1 MYDLLG
7 VILAVVDE
15 NMLIVIRMS
24 QHQTMPSRQQ
34 AHASDIAMFPGHAF
48 NKTEDIALYFGKRSE
63 KNMATG
69 PRR

>member
-1 MYDLLG
+1 
-7 VILAVVDE
+7 
-15 NMLIVIRMS
+15 
-24 QHQTMPSRQQ
+24 MPSRQQ
-34 AHASDIAMFPGHAF
+34 AHASDVAMFAGHAF